1 MRDYVACIE
10 RFADSGTVGVILAI
24 ITEVLDAVTVFIVTR
39 AVGIML
45 MVVRGVIVAVI
56 GGTMTI
62 RAAAAAAVAGLMV
75 GVVPTIVLSVAIG
88 GLSYGGN
95 SSN

>member
-62 RAAAAAAVAGLMV
+62 RAAAAWLMV

>member
-62 RAAAAAAVAGLMV
+62 RAAAAAVAGLMV

>member
-62 RAAAAAAVAGLMV
+62 RAAAAVAGLMV
-75 GVVPTIVLSVAIG
+75 GIMPTIVLSVAIG
-88 GLSYGGN
+88 GLNYGGN